1 MNRTKLC
8 AVFFAAQ
15 LAFAPLIAQMPSNSS
30 ERDYSI
36 GPDTWP
42 NVFHAFQMPDAPFVV
57 EGNSP
62 RLDELI
68 HDGKLYLSLSDAI
81 ALALENNL
89 DVAVSRFSR
98 KIAETQ
104 LLRAK
109 TGGAVSGAQGGVSAA
124 STGAS
129 STATSGVAGRGAVS
143 GRAAT
148 DGRGAA
154 GVASSGAFGGLNLDP
169 VLSARFALQHNSAPT
184 FSDFT
189 TGTNFLVND
198 DAFSRISIGKSFW
211 SGASGALSW
220 STRRSFSNSL
230 RSNFNPFSTSDLRL
244 DFQQPLLRGFG
255 KRVNTINIRVA
266 RNNLE
271 SSDLQFKEQVI
282 FTVASIQRLYWN
294 LVRFRAE
301 VESTRE
307 DLRLA
312 RQLYE
317 GNRERVE
324 IGKLAPIDL
333 IESEAEV
340 GQREQ
345 ELTIALTAVREQ
357 EGTLKTALSKNGLAS
372 PFLLEVEIIPTDHV
386 EVPATLEIKPLRE
399 LMNMAL
405 TSRPDIAQ
413 ARIQLENADILLEG
427 SRDRMLPSVDFVA
440 SMTNNGLAGD
450 LNPNLILLPGQ
461 APNTP
466 DFFIGGLGRALG
478 QVFRRNFPDYS
489 VGLSVSIPLRN
500 RRAQADAANAL
511 LQRRQSQLR
520 MQQQVNE
527 IRREVQSAAVGL
539 EQAHAR
545 YLAAR
550 ATRELREKMLDG
562 EEQKF
567 KLGYS
572 DTFKVVQRQRS
583 LAQSR
588 AGEILTR
595 NEFVIERTNL
605 DEITGQTLAANNVS
619 IDEAHDGRVSKR
631 PDPIPVPAR

>member
-1 MNRTKLC
+1 MTLTRLC
-8 AVFFAAQ
+8 AVFLAAQ
-15 LAFAPLIAQMPSNSS
+15 LAFAPLMAQMPAASS

-36 GPDTWP
+36 GPDTWL
-42 NVFHAFQMPDAPFVV
+42 NILHAFRMPDEPYVE

-109 TGGAVSGAQGGVSAA
+109 TGGAVSGVQGGVSAA

-129 STATSGVAGRGAVS
+129 SAATSGVAGRGAVS

-148 DGRGAA
+148 DGRGAG
-154 GVASSGAFGGLNLDP
+154 GVAGLGASGGLNLDP
-169 VLSARFALQHNSAPT
+169 VLSAQFSQRHNSAPT

-198 DAFSRISIGKSFW
+198 DTFSRVSIDKSFW
-211 SGASGALSW
+211 SGAYGSLSW
-220 STRRSFSNSL
+220 TTRRSFSNSL
-230 RSNFNPFSTSDLRL
+230 RSNFNPFSTSDVRL
-244 DFQQPLLRGFG
+244 DFRQPLLQGFG
-255 KRVNTINIRVA
+255 RVNKISLRVA

-271 SSDLQFKEQVI
+271 SSDLQFKQQVI
-282 FTVASIQRLYWN
+282 FTVASIQRLYWD

-301 VESTRE
+301 VESSRE

-372 PFLLEVEIIPTDHV
+372 PFLLEVEVSPTDHV
-386 EVPATLEIKPLRE
+386 EVPATLEIKPLQE
-399 LMNMAL
+399 LMRMAL
-405 TSRPDIAQ
+405 ASRPDIAQ
-413 ARIQLENADILLEG
+413 ARLQLENADILLKG
-427 SRDRMLPSVDFVA
+427 TRNRLLPSVDLVA
-440 SMTNNGLAGD
+440 STTNNGLAGD
-450 LNPNLILLPGQ
+450 LNPNLMLLPGQ
-461 APNTP
+461 VPNTP
-466 DFFIGGLGRALG
+466 DFFIGGLSRALG
-478 QVFRRNFPDYS
+478 QMFRRNFPDYS
-489 VGLSVSIPLRN
+489 VGLAVSIPLRN

-511 LQRRQSQLR
+511 LRRRQSQLQ
-520 MQQQVNE
+520 MQQQLNE
-527 IRREVQSAAVGL
+527 IRREVQSAVVGL

-605 DEITGQTLAANNVS
+605 DEVTGQTLAANDIS
-619 IDEAHDGRVSKR
+619 IDEAYDGRVSKR
-631 PDPIPVPAR
+631 PDPIPVSR

>member
-1 MNRTKLC
+1 MTLTRLF

-15 LAFAPLIAQMPSNSS
+15 LAFSPLMAQMPATST

-42 NVFHAFQMPDAPFVV
+42 NIFHAFQMPDVPYVE

-104 LLRAK
+104 FLRAK
-109 TGGAVSGAQGGVSAA
+109 TGGAVTGAQGGVSAA

-129 STATSGVAGRGAVS
+129 SDVTSGVAGRGTVS

-148 DGRGAA
+148 DGRGTA
-154 GVASSGAFGGLNLDP
+154 GVAGSGASGGLNLDP
-169 VLSARFALQHNSAPT
+169 VLSARLAQRHDSAPT

-198 DAFSRISIGKSFW
+198 DTFSQVTISKSFW
-211 SGASGALSW
+211 SGAFGALSW
-220 STRRSFSNSL
+220 STQRSFSNSL
-230 RSNFNPFSTSDLRL
+230 RSNFNPFSTSNLRL
-244 DFQQPLLRGFG
+244 NFQQPLMQGFG
-255 KRVNTINIRVA
+255 KRVNKIGIRVA
-266 RNNLE
+266 RNNLK
-271 SSDLQFKEQVI
+271 SSHLQFREQVI
-282 FTVASIQRLYWN
+282 FTVASIQRLYWD

-301 VESTRE
+301 VESSRE

-312 RQLYE
+312 QQLYE

-372 PFLLEVEIIPTDHV
+372 PFLLEVEVIPTDHV
-386 EVPATLEIKPLRE
+386 EVPATLEIKPLQE
-399 LMNMAL
+399 LMRMAL

-413 ARIQLENADILLEG
+413 ARLQLENADILLKG
-427 SRDRMLPSVDFVA
+427 TRNRLLPSVDLVA

-450 LNPNLILLPGQ
+450 LNPDLILLPGQ
-461 APNTP
+461 VPRTP
-466 DFFIGGLGRALG
+466 DFFIGGLGKALG
-478 QVFRRNFPDYS
+478 QVFRRNFPDYT

-511 LQRRQSQLR
+511 LRRRQSQLR
-520 MQQQVNE
+520 MQQQINE
-527 IRREVQSAAVGL
+527 IRREVQSAVVGL

-567 KLGYS
+567 RLGYS

-605 DEITGQTLAANNVS
+605 DEVTGQTLAANNIS
-619 IDEAHDGRVSKR
+619 IDEAYDGRVSKR
-631 PDPIPVPAR
+631 PDPIPVSR

>member
-1 MNRTKLC
+1 MNLTKLW

-15 LAFAPLIAQMPSNSS
+15 LAFSPLVAQMPATSS
-30 ERDYSI
+30 ERDYSM

-42 NVFHAFQMPDAPFVV
+42 NILHAFRMPDEPYVE

-109 TGGAVSGAQGGVSAA
+109 TGGAVSGAQGGVSTA

-129 STATSGVAGRGAVS
+129 SAATSGVAGRGAVS

-148 DGRGAA
+148 DGRGAG
-154 GVASSGAFGGLNLDP
+154 GVAGLGASGGLNLDP
-169 VLSARFALQHNSAPT
+169 VLSAQFSKHHNSAPT

-198 DAFSRISIGKSFW
+198 DTFSRISIGKSFW
-211 SGASGALSW
+211 SGASGSLSW
-220 STRRSFSNSL
+220 TTRRSFSNSL
-230 RSNFNPFSTSDLRL
+230 RSNFNPFSTSDVRL
-244 DFQQPLLRGFG
+244 DFRQPLLQGFG
-255 KRVNTINIRVA
+255 RVNKISLRVA
-266 RNNLE
+266 RNNLK
-271 SSDLQFKEQVI
+271 SSDLQFREQVI
-282 FTVASIQRLYWN
+282 FTVASIQRLYWD

-301 VESTRE
+301 VESSRE

-372 PFLLEVEIIPTDHV
+372 PFLLEVEVIPTDHV

-399 LMNMAL
+399 LMRMAL
-405 TSRPDIAQ
+405 ASRPDIAQ
-413 ARIQLENADILLEG
+413 ARLQLENADILLKG
-427 SRDRMLPSVDFVA
+427 TRNRLLPSVDLVA
-440 SMTNNGLAGD
+440 STTNNGLAGD
-450 LNPNLILLPGQ
+450 LNPNLMLLPGQ
-461 APNTP
+461 VPNTP
-466 DFFIGGLGRALG
+466 DFFIGGLSRALG
-478 QVFRRNFPDYS
+478 QMFRRNFPRLLGRLGRLDS
-489 VGLSVSIPLRN
+489 AQKPP
-500 RRAQADAANAL
+500 RAGGRGQRLVAATAEPTANATTA
-511 LQRRQSQLR
+511 QRD
-520 MQQQVNE
+520 
-527 IRREVQSAAVGL
+527 SARGAVGGGRFGAGACAL
-539 EQAHAR
+539 PGGA
-545 YLAAR
+545 
-550 ATRELREKMLDG
+550 
-562 EEQKF
+562 
-567 KLGYS
+567 S
-572 DTFKVVQRQRS
+572 DT
-583 LAQSR
+583 
-588 AGEILTR
+588 
-595 NEFVIERTNL
+595 
-605 DEITGQTLAANNVS
+605 
-619 IDEAHDGRVSKR
+619 
-631 PDPIPVPAR
+631 

>member
-1 MNRTKLC
+1 M
-8 AVFFAAQ
+8 Q
-15 LAFAPLIAQMPSNSS
+15 
-30 ERDYSI
+30 
-36 GPDTWP
+36 
-42 NVFHAFQMPDAPFVV
+42 
-57 EGNSP
+57 
-62 RLDELI
+62 
-68 HDGKLYLSLSDAI
+68 
-81 ALALENNL
+81 
-89 DVAVSRFSR
+89 
-98 KIAETQ
+98 
-104 LLRAK
+104 
-109 TGGAVSGAQGGVSAA
+109 
-124 STGAS
+124 
-129 STATSGVAGRGAVS
+129 
-143 GRAAT
+143 
-148 DGRGAA
+148 
-154 GVASSGAFGGLNLDP
+154 
-169 VLSARFALQHNSAPT
+169 
-184 FSDFT
+184 
-189 TGTNFLVND
+189 
-198 DAFSRISIGKSFW
+198 
-211 SGASGALSW
+211 
-220 STRRSFSNSL
+220 
-230 RSNFNPFSTSDLRL
+230 
-244 DFQQPLLRGFG
+244 GFG
-255 KRVNTINIRVA
+255 RVNKISLRVA
-266 RNNLE
+266 RNNLK
-271 SSDLQFKEQVI
+271 SSDLQFTEQVI
-282 FTVASIQRLYWN
+282 FTVASIQRLYWD

-301 VESTRE
+301 VESSRE

-372 PFLLEVEIIPTDHV
+372 PFLLEVEVIPTDHV
-386 EVPATLEIKPLRE
+386 EVPATLEIKPLQE
-399 LMNMAL
+399 LMRMAL

-413 ARIQLENADILLEG
+413 ARLQLENADILLKG
-427 SRDRMLPSVDFVA
+427 TRNRLLPSIDLVA

-461 APNTP
+461 VPRSP

-489 VGLSVSIPLRN
+489 VGLSVLIPLRN

-511 LQRRQSQLR
+511 LRRRQSQLR

-527 IRREVQSAAVGL
+527 IRRKVQSAVVGL

-572 DTFKVVQRQRS
+572 DTFKVVDLASRRREGLGWRS
-583 LAQSR
+583 RSRTDPAGGYGRTVGAMGLYLAGLPALPRPADRICSLCGPRGSR
-588 AGEILTR
+588 ARVLTR
-595 NEFVIERTNL
+595 FVLKYTLRAAHLELGGVDLDLAVEDDVLPLDRADMTQQVGVER
-605 DEITGQTLAANNVS
+605 EVRRG
-619 IDEAHDGRVSKR
+619 GK
-631 PDPIPVPAR
+631 P

>member
-1 MNRTKLC
+1 MKLARFF

-15 LAFAPLIAQMPSNSS
+15 LAFAPLMAQMPATSS

-42 NVFHAFQMPDAPFVV
+42 NILHAFQMPDVPYVE

-129 STATSGVAGRGAVS
+129 SAATSGVAGRGAVS

-154 GVASSGAFGGLNLDP
+154 GVAGLGASGGLNLDP
-169 VLSARFALQHNSAPT
+169 VLSARLAQRHNSAPT

-189 TGTNFLVND
+189 TGTNFLIND
-198 DAFSRISIGKSFW
+198 DTFSRISISKSFW
-211 SGASGALSW
+211 SGAFGSLSW
-220 STRRSFSNSL
+220 STQRSFSNSL
-230 RSNFNPFSTSDLRL
+230 RSNFNPFSTSDVRL
-244 DFQQPLLRGFG
+244 DFRQPLLQGFG
-255 KRVNTINIRVA
+255 RVNKISLRVA
-266 RNNLE
+266 RNNLK
-271 SSDLQFKEQVI
+271 SSDLQFREQVI
-282 FTVASIQRLYWN
+282 FTVASIQRLYWD

-301 VESTRE
+301 VESSRE

-372 PFLLEVEIIPTDHV
+372 PFLLEVEVIPTDHV

-413 ARIQLENADILLEG
+413 ARLQLENADILLEG
-427 SRDRMLPSVDFVA
+427 SRNRLLPSVDLVA
-440 SMTNNGLAGD
+440 STTNNGLAGD
-450 LNPNLILLPGQ
+450 LNPNLMLLPGQ

-466 DFFIGGLGRALG
+466 DFFIGGLGKALG

-511 LQRRQSQLR
+511 LRRRQSQLR
-520 MQQQVNE
+520 MQQQLNE
-527 IRREVQSAAVGL
+527 IRREVQSAVVGL
-539 EQAHAR
+539 EQAYAR

-605 DEITGQTLAANNVS
+605 DEVTGQTLAANDIS
-619 IDEAHDGRVSKR
+619 IDEAYDGRVSKR
-631 PDPIPVPAR
+631 PDPIPVSR